1 MWVFLIFSSIQIGKC
16 TDIQLERLQK
26 MIEKLRDE
34 IAKNKK
40 LVEEL
45 KKRAQDQEKKN
56 RKVGEKI
63 HNGR

>member
-1 MWVFLIFSSIQIGKC
+1 MWVLLIFSSIQIGKC
-16 TDIQLERLQK
+16 TDIQLGRLQK
-26 MIEKLRDE
+26 MIEKLRYE

-56 RKVGEKI
+56 RRVGEKI
-63 HNGR
+63 HNRR

>member
-1 MWVFLIFSSIQIGKC
+1 MLIGKC

-45 KKRAQDQEKKN
+45 MKRAQDQEKKN
-56 RKVGEKI
+56 RRVGEKI

>member
-1 MWVFLIFSSIQIGKC
+1 MWVFLIYSSIQIGKC

-45 KKRAQDQEKKN
+45 MKRAQDQEKKN
-56 RKVGEKI
+56 RRVGEKI
-63 HNGR
+63 HSGR